1 MTGSRPTVRL
11 LLSLVCLLPGL
22 ASAAA
27 GPHAVECSLVGKSQ
41 PNAPAMARNVKT
53 NEVIALPA
61 PSYGNCEQVVVTSGQ
76 VAACV
81 SDARGRGRCRTY
93 QKDEQL
99 SAESLNS
106 RATSPSSWQA
116 MVDWLKGSADRV
128 PGVSRGAG
136 GELPILPTG
145 PVVLVV
151 AKLEVDFSRPTLRG
165 VESIDVHEWGP
176 NGQVVAR
183 LSPAS
188 GQSSLSTA
196 RLQSG
201 KTYWWIVQSPRSALP
216 PNGRFTLQPEEA
228 RRAAREEAKRI
239 QRAAPHDPPA
249 QALMMAGWLQQHE
262 CEHEA
267 RELLV
272 AQGLELK

>member
-1 MTGSRPTVRL
+1 MLFPVA
-11 LLSLVCLLPGL
+11 CLLADQ
-22 ASAAA
+22 ASAADRVQ
-27 GPHAVECSLVGKSQ
+27 AVECSLVGRNQ
-41 PNAPAMARNVKT
+41 ANAPASARNVKT

-61 PSYGNCEQVVVTSGQ
+61 PSYGNCEQVEVTSGQ

-93 QKDEQL
+93 RKDEQL
-99 SAESLNS
+99 SAESLSS
-106 RATSPSSWQA
+106 RATSPSSWQT

-136 GELPILPTG
+136 DEQPVLPTG
-145 PVVLVV
+145 PVVLVGT
-151 AKLEVDFSRPTLRG
+151 KLEVDFSRPSLRG
-165 VESIDVHEWGP
+165 AESIDVHEWGP

-216 PNGRFTLQPEEA
+216 PNGRFTLQPEEV

-239 QRAAPHDPPA
+239 QRVAPNDPPA
-249 QALMMAGWLQQHE
+249 QALMMAEWLQQRE

-272 AQGLELK
+272 AQGFELK